1 MTETETKIFSPEKLD
16 ELSSKNTWAIDVDD
30 CIYDIACGLH
40 SYIKQNIVRTYN
52 SIAQHDPNR
61 QAIAQTLSNILKTQN
76 ITIEDPQKI
85 SILELGSAFPP
96 IVRALNEVKNSNF
109 FEYLDQF
116 YGDKYDKIEPD
127 TDLVHAF
134 SIAHKKGININIYT
148 NGPSS
153 PVEGISSHL
162 QKILHQRGFNDHMI
176 EHLRK
181 KTYDLLMQIRDGYG
195 KPSPMSMQNFFK
207 FSGAKPEKTLM
218 ADDSLQNLKTASD
231 FGVAPIWTW
240 TSDQKPIDTDIEIA
254 KNINAPRVRKT
265 GAALLEIALAH

>member
-30 CIYDIACGLH
+30 CIYDIAYGLH

-52 SIAQHDPNR
+52 SIAQHDP
-61 QAIAQTLSNILKTQN
+61 
-76 ITIEDPQKI
+76 DPQKI

-96 IVRALNEVKNSNF
+96 IVRTLNEVKNSNF

-162 QKILHQRGFNDHMI
+162 QKILHQRGFKDHMI

-207 FSGAKPEKTLM
+207 FSGAKPEETLM